1 MEGMEEAMSAKDYIL
16 KEVEL
21 MKEECRRLGI
31 KPEEWIARFAVQYH
45 QTFSQQVLKL
55 MSSEYK

>member
-1 MEGMEEAMSAKDYIL
+1 MSAKDYIL